1 MADRFW
7 SKVNKDG
14 PLPSAEAVATHP
26 DIAGVCCWIFG
37 SSENLTR
44 YRAMRSGNDYVR
56 AHHVAWF
63 LATGKWPEP
72 NCLHKCDVRACVRF
86 EHLFEGTQKDN
97 IHDMIA
103 KRRDRIVGARHG
115 NAKLTDEQVAE
126 IRSLGAPWV
135 RSTAAEGR
143 SIAV

>member
-1 MADRFW
+1 MPEKIVLCECGCGGITAIAKQTNARYGHVKGQPRRFRKGHNTRRPLADRFW
-7 SKVNKDG
+7 SKVNKNG

-63 LATGKWPEP
+63 LATGK
-72 NCLHKCDVRACVRF
+72 
-86 EHLFEGTQKDN
+86 
-97 IHDMIA
+97 
-103 KRRDRIVGARHG
+103 
-115 NAKLTDEQVAE
+115 
-126 IRSLGAPWV
+126 
-135 RSTAAEGR
+135 
-143 SIAV
+143 